1 MTHMAPLAPLAPLAR
16 RNEAEFFQPSWKFTA
31 IPGDAEWNLLFL
43 WFSARRGI
51 Q

>member
-1 MTHMAPLAPLAPLAR
+1 MTHMALWPLWPLWPVATRPNFSTEL
-16 RNEAEFFQPSWKFTA
+16 KFTA